1 MSTQT
6 QTQKATKAT
15 KKASV
20 KQTIKVNSAKVKQVK
35 KTTYLKENVTG
46 KELQAL
52 SKQGT
57 LDYKT
62 AELSFSKHLTNLE
75 KYDMPLLKSF
85 VKYNKSTFA
94 PMPILKTMTELEKYV
109 SRNKY
114 SAGLQVI
121 DKRGSKVREFVL
133 DSNGNKIEKFFT
145 YTQVKKYVVRYYKAL

>member
-6 QTQKATKAT
+6 QTKTAT

-20 KQTIKVNSAKVKQVK
+20 KQTIKVNSAKVKQVNK
-35 KTTYLKENVTG
+35 VTYLKSNVTG
-46 KELQAL
+46 KDLQAL

-62 AELSFSKHLTNLE
+62 AELSFSKHLDNLT

-85 VKYNKSTFA
+85 VKYNKSTFV
-94 PMPILKTMTELEKYV
+94 PMPILKTMSDLEKFV
-109 SRNKY
+109 SINKKVNDI
-114 SAGLQVI
+114 QVI
-121 DKRGSKVREFVL
+121 DKNGNFVREFVL
-133 DSNGNKIEKFFT
+133 DNNGNKVQKFFT

>member
-35 KTTYLKENVTG
+35 KVTYLKSNVTG
-46 KELQAL
+46 KDLQAL

-85 VKYNKSTFA
+85 VKYNKSTFV
-94 PMPILKTMTELEKYV
+94 PMPILKTMSDLEKFV
-109 SRNKY
+109 SVNKKVNDI
-114 SAGLQVI
+114 QVI
-121 DKRGSKVREFVL
+121 DKNGNFVREFTL
-133 DSNGNKIEKFFT
+133 DSNGKKIEKFFT
-145 YTQVKKYVVRYYKAL
+145 YQQVKRFVIRYYKAL